1 MDKEARKISDF
12 LNKDLEHIINST
24 GMHREWFPTLTE
36 DSPLNYMNNQSVPK
50 DTREKDKIVYSVAKA
65 LQSLTDSRQH
75 PSKTII
81 TLKFFD
87 DNGLTNL
94 DIADKLGLSPHTYY
108 YKKRQAL
115 IEFNRAFMFA
125 QRHYKVNSILD
136 LTSNKDNHTVNAE
149 KTIARQNISST
160 ALFLDNLTYWQTVNL
175 YITLLQ
181 ARSDISFMDAKKQA
195 LANCSNRDKL
205 EHLLDESLNSPNPK
219 QINYSTSSN

>member
-12 LNKDLEHIINST
+12 LNKDLEHILNST
-24 GMHREWFPTLTE
+24 GMHRKWLPTLTE
-36 DSPLNYMNNQSVPK
+36 NSPLNYMNNQSVPK

-81 TLKFFD
+81 ILKFFD

-94 DIADKLGLSPHTYY
+94 DIADKLGISIHVYY
-108 YKKRQAL
+108 QKKRQSL
-115 IEFNRAFMFA
+115 FEFNRAFMFA
-125 QRHYKVNSILD
+125 QRHYNVFPLID
-136 LTSNKDNHTVNAE
+136 LTGSKDNHTVNAE

-181 ARSDISFMDAKKQA
+181 ARSDLSFMDAKKQA

>member
-65 LQSLTDSRQH
+65 LQSLTDNRQH

-94 DIADKLGLSPHTYY
+94 DIADKLGITVKTFYH
-108 YKKRQAL
+108 KKRQAL

-125 QRHYKVNSILD
+125 QRHYNVFPLID
-136 LTSNKDNHTVNAE
+136 LTGSKDNHTVNSE

-181 ARSDISFMDAKKQA
+181 ARSDLSFMDAKKQA